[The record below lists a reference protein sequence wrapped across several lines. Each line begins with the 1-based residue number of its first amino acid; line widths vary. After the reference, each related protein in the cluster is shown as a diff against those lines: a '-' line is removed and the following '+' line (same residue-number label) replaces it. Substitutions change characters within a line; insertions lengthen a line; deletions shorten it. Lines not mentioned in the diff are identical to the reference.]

1 MAKAGAGIA
10 KQAAQKA
17 RLGYDAGYAAALKDA
32 EGDYAAGYQA
42 GLAQG
47 RAEAVRLREEV
58 EAMAAAVAKFAGDFQ
73 GRAETLLESL
83 EGRKDDAG
91 TDA

>member
-42 GLAQG
+42 GLAQEPSG
-47 RAEAVRLREEV
+47 SGKRWKQWPRPWPSLRAIFRAE
-58 EAMAAAVAKFAGDFQ
+58 
-73 GRAETLLESL
+73 
-83 EGRKDDAG
+83 RKPC
-91 TDA
+91 

>member
-58 EAMAAAVAKFAGDFQ
+58 EAMAVAKFAGDFQ